1 VRGSG
6 AGTVENVKP
15 AGLYRVFVRFAL
27 VDDVP
32 EPLAVYPP
40 AGVVTDSTQLQGSA
54 LDFTVVKTLCAAPAS
69 QTPNG
74 DGDQCV
80 CKQGFFDADPTDG
93 ELSCEP
99 CAVGSFRDDITAA
112 TCTPC
117 AASTSTQGAGSTS
130 RASCVCDVG
139 YFTDAALGGQCVS
152 CGSGSFSA
160 TKAAAACAP
169 CPAGTRSN
177 PGASSLA
184 ECTLCPMLTVA
195 SHPGMAECQRCGASS
210 PVGSVSSTDDGTDC
224 QVRAP
229 TYVRI
234 AERRSKF

>member
-40 AGVVTDSTQLQGSA
+40 GGVVTDSTQLQGSA
-54 LDFTVVKTLCAAPAS
+54 LAFTVVKTLCAAPAS

-117 AASTSTQGAGSTS
+117 AASTSTQGTGSTS
-130 RASCVCDVG
+130 RASYVCDVG
-139 YFTDAALGGQCVS
+139 YFTDAALDQCVS

-160 TKAAAACAP
+160 TKAAAACAL
-169 CPAGTRSN
+169 CPAGRRSN